1 MAIDPARL
9 YSALLNTGLQTKDT
23 PLYQVIY
30 QLIGLV
36 LKSSSSSSSFSGGS
50 STTIN
55 NTIVSGGPPG
65 ADGVDGEDGSSIP
78 GVRGLDGVAGA
89 AGPIG
94 PVFFIEDG
102 LEGEPGLNIP
112 VPGPTGGIGLTGNPG
127 VTSIVL
133 ITEDG
138 IDGQDSVVPGTQG
151 IQGIQGV
158 QGASGF
164 DGDDGQD
171 SYIPGPAGVPNVK
184 QTEIDF
190 GTTPVSEASFT
201 ITDSDVTATS
211 QIIGTV
217 AYEAPTGK
225 DLDELEMDAL
235 DLKFGPGAGQ
245 FTLYVVGQD

>member
-9 YSALLNTGLQTKDT
+9 YSALLNTGLQTKDN

-55 NTIVSGGPPG
+55 ITQVSGGPPG

-112 VPGPTGGIGLTGNPG
+112 VPGPTGGIGIQGNPG

-138 IDGQDSVVPGTQG
+138 VDGQDSVVPGSQG

-158 QGASGF
+158 QGPPGL
-164 DGDDGQD
+164 DGDAPDDPLMIQGPTPALPTLSLVKLSATVNEVITAGFGVVIPR
-171 SYIPGPAGVPNVK
+171 SYLINTGIK
-184 QTEIDF
+184 
-190 GTTPVSEASFT
+190 
-201 ITDSDVTATS
+201 
-211 QIIGTV
+211 V
-217 AYEAPTGK
+217 AVNSGSRMRI
-225 DLDELEMDAL
+225 L
-235 DLKFGPGAGQ
+235 
-245 FTLYVVGQD
+245 